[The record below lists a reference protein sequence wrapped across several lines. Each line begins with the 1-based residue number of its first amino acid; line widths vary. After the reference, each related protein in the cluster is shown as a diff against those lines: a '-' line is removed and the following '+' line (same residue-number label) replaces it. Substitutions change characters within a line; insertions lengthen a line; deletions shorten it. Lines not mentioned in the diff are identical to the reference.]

1 LKMLKVLKMLHQCQA
16 TSSRPL
22 KHWPS
27 SAQLDTRNPKP
38 GTWKADPLIAR
49 PSTRP
54 AVIHWEQNA
63 AAQERRCPEGVN
75 VTGLPQIA
83 ASRQQRLA
91 ELGRDLLSAAYLQ
104 GDFVLS
110 SGVKSRYYFDKYLFE
125 TKPGILRRL
134 ASFLAEMVP
143 PQTDRLAG
151 PELGAVAL
159 ATAVSLETGLPFV
172 IVKKEQKGYA
182 TSKLV
187 EGELYPGERVV
198 VVEDVLTTGAQA
210 IRAAQ
215 QVARAGAQVLAIL
228 GVIDR
233 EQGAPENIAAAGF
246 EARALFRRSDLGL

>member
-1 LKMLKVLKMLHQCQA
+1 M
-16 TSSRPL
+16 
-22 KHWPS
+22 
-27 SAQLDTRNPKP
+27 
-38 GTWKADPLIAR
+38 I
-49 PSTRP
+49 
-54 AVIHWEQNA
+54 
-63 AAQERRCPEGVN
+63 
-75 VTGLPQIA
+75 GLSQIVVP
-83 ASRQQRLA
+83 REQRLA

-134 ASFLAEMVP
+134 ASFLAELVP

-172 IVKKEQKGYA
+172 IVKKAPKGYA
-182 TSKLV
+182 TSRLV
-187 EGELYPGERVV
+187 EGELYPGEKVV
-198 VVEDVLTTGAQA
+198 VVEDILTTGTQA

-215 QVARAGAQVLAIL
+215 QLVQAGAHVLAIL

-233 EQGAPENIAAAGF
+233 EQGGPENIAAAGF
-246 EARALFRRSDLGL
+246 QAKALFRRSELGL

>member
-1 LKMLKVLKMLHQCQA
+1 
-16 TSSRPL
+16 
-22 KHWPS
+22 
-27 SAQLDTRNPKP
+27 
-38 GTWKADPLIAR
+38 
-49 PSTRP
+49 
-54 AVIHWEQNA
+54 
-63 AAQERRCPEGVN
+63 

-83 ASRQQRLA
+83 ASRQQRLT

-182 TSKLV
+182 TARLV

-210 IRAAQ
+210 VRAAQ

>member
-1 LKMLKVLKMLHQCQA
+1 VIELPRIA
-16 TSSRPL
+16 
-22 KHWPS
+22 
-27 SAQLDTRNPKP
+27 P
-38 GTWKADPLIAR
+38 GR
-49 PSTRP
+49 
-54 AVIHWEQNA
+54 E
-63 AAQERRCPEGVN
+63 
-75 VTGLPQIA
+75 
-83 ASRQQRLA
+83 QRLY

-134 ASFLAEMVP
+134 ASFLAELVP

-172 IVKKEQKGYA
+172 IVKKEPKGYA
-182 TSKLV
+182 TSRLV

-198 VVEDVLTTGAQA
+198 VVEDILTTGAQA

-215 QVARAGAQVLAIL
+215 QVTRAGAQVQSIL
-228 GVIDR
+228 VVVDR
-233 EQGAPENIAAAGF
+233 EQGGPESIAAAGF
-246 EARALFRRSDLGL
+246 QAKALFRRTDLGL